1 MNFALLKSLI
11 TVIESDQPRFFDQ
24 FKSFLSTEKYINL
37 KQGLVNCHVEE
48 DLVVNLYGS
57 LNTGAYSKLKS
68 RFTDQL
74 LDIFLMSKTTKLSA
88 YSGTLL
94 SKYWQLTLLFKSM
107 GHLEL
112 SKAFAIKGLKIAERK
127 KKFKQAFKFADYLK
141 SYHLLMRWDLRAFCK
156 MEHKAADYLLLFNE
170 EQHLKNIYFSLTF
183 KLSVQRYP
191 SYETPLFQSEDF
203 ENIQIPDRRSKHALF
218 YYHSSIVLHAIL
230 DKSYDSAIR
239 YIVSVE
245 AQFEKN
251 ESKSW
256 SRLLDNLK
264 ILKAQILLH
273 KGQLDHA
280 LSILEEL
287 APSKSVI
294 ESGRIIFLKSRVL
307 LRLNRYQEAFD
318 LFRIYYPRLNKIR
331 NLDLP
336 FVEGFY
342 LMYGLFYVLYRY
354 GRVHCEA
361 SYFKTFRYYKWL
373 NSLPIYSKDK
383 MGMNITILIID
394 FLIGKTEGWSSMY
407 AKAEQLDLYRYRYFK
422 NKEQYNSVRLLFR
435 FFKEYAKHQMDK
447 DIVDELKGRISK
459 MGSSNSDQ
467 LPLYFSEI
475 ELLPWKAFG
484 NLALEE
490 KMNDDK

>member
-1 MNFALLKSLI
+1 
-11 TVIESDQPRFFDQ
+11 
-24 FKSFLSTEKYINL
+24 
-37 KQGLVNCHVEE
+37 
-48 DLVVNLYGS
+48 
-57 LNTGAYSKLKS
+57 
-68 RFTDQL
+68 
-74 LDIFLMSKTTKLSA
+74 
-88 YSGTLL
+88 
-94 SKYWQLTLLFKSM
+94 
-107 GHLEL
+107 
-112 SKAFAIKGLKIAERK
+112 
-127 KKFKQAFKFADYLK
+127 
-141 SYHLLMRWDLRAFCK
+141 
-156 MEHKAADYLLLFNE
+156 LLFNE

-183 KLSVQRYP
+183 QLSVQRYP
-191 SYETPLFQSEDF
+191 AYETPLFQSEDF

-230 DKSYDSAIR
+230 DKSFDSAIR

-245 AQFEKN
+245 DQFEKN

-273 KGQLDHA
+273 KGQLDHV

-287 APSKSVI
+287 APPKSVI

-307 LRLNRYQEAFD
+307 LRLTRYQEAFD

-354 GRVHCEA
+354 GKVDCEA
-361 SYFKTFRYYKWL
+361 YYFKTFRYYKWL

-383 MGMNITILIID
+383 MGMNIAILIID

-407 AKAEQLDLYRYRYFK
+407 VKAEQLDLYRYRYFK
-422 NKEQYNSVRLLFR
+422 NKEQYDSVRLLFR
-435 FFKEYAKHQMDK
+435 FFKEYAKYRMDK
-447 DIVDELKGRISK
+447 DVVEELEAQISE
-459 MGSSNSDQ
+459 MRSPDSEQ

-484 NLALEE
+484 YLALEE
-490 KMNDDK
+490 KMNNDK